1 MRVCEHARI
10 EGRVQGVGFRY
21 YTQMQAQRLGVCG
34 WVRNCSDGTVEAVIC
49 GEAEQVAA
57 MKQWLKHGPDYAQV
71 TNIEFSAGHLPGSCN
86 DFRIV

>member
-1 MRVCEHARI
+1 MRICEYARI

-71 TNIEFSAGHLPGSCN
+71 TNIEFSAGYLPDSCN